1 MTTPLFSAFTT
12 HKRADSTVAAIETRC
27 AFRPTHSTA
36 VEKTMMVVGDKQASW
51 GHRAQV
57 AAGANHA
64 RHDVQRR
71 VRHVRHD
78 AIGET
83 FSTLAL
89 KKLTSHVACKVGRG
103 CDRCVVTDAC
113 GARLRERRGVR
124 CVNGAGEQRRAVG
137 GAGASAGC
145 TPHCVRLRISEDG
158 SAAVPRGDF

>member
-1 MTTPLFSAFTT
+1 MTAPLFSAIAT
-12 HKRADSTVAAIETRC
+12 HKCADSTVAAIETRC

-78 AIGET
+78 AIVET

-89 KKLTSHVACKVGRG
+89 KKLTPHVACKVGRG
-103 CDRCVVTDAC
+103 CDLCVVAGMRAARGCVC
-113 GARLRERRGVR
+113 GA
-124 CVNGAGEQRRAVG
+124 A
-137 GAGASAGC
+137 
-145 TPHCVRLRISEDG
+145 
-158 SAAVPRGDF
+158 

>member
-1 MTTPLFSAFTT
+1 MKARANRLGKASCEMRLDLWNDETRKRSAKTMTAPLFSAIAT

-78 AIGET
+78 AVAE
-83 FSTLAL
+83 AL
-89 KKLTSHVACKVGRG
+89 SILVLSQVTETSHKSCAARSQTRASGCVQSPGCVQREAAC
-103 CDRCVVTDAC
+103 A
-113 GARLRERRGVR
+113 AR
-124 CVNGAGEQRRAVG
+124 
-137 GAGASAGC
+137 
-145 TPHCVRLRISEDG
+145 
-158 SAAVPRGDF
+158 